1 MDESGPKFE
10 LVKEAGPDVWIAVRS
25 GDPRGE
31 KYLARPIDTYK
42 KPLRESEAA
51 AWETLLAEHN
61 QAHAVAQILNHE
73 NILSLVGRIDLQPF
87 SKTQKKDDKVE
98 SYLVWD
104 YCDASNLSAVFFNH
118 TYKDSSYYLP
128 ESFCWHV
135 IRSLTRAVAYLH
147 DGKRV
152 NFKPNNLP
160 GEPLAWE
167 SADVDWLPILHRAIE
182 PANIWFQQ
190 RRGTETYGLCKLGD
204 FGKAMVSCHV
214 VNADKQ
220 VGARPFGM
228 SLATTQGNKPLLE
241 TLGKYQ
247 EDIEDYPE
255 HERPY
260 TLVQELWSVGAV
272 VFTMMTGR
280 APTFCCKKCGC
291 SHIQAC
297 AVRGCLENVAR
308 GNGCKCKIGG
318 CKHISGE
325 ECTHTE
331 SKWRPCPA
339 DHRCR
344 EPIINLH
351 TYLARAKYTYFLR
364 DAVKE
369 LIISDPKQ
377 EGGNA
382 TVAVHHVN
390 YVESMF
396 QSWKDTTEEGK
407 QYRSLDDDMTERWR
421 KQGGGTVPMQDDEE

>member
-1 MDESGPKFE
+1 
-10 LVKEAGPDVWIAVRS
+10 
-25 GDPRGE
+25 
-31 KYLARPIDTYK
+31 
-42 KPLRESEAA
+42 
-51 AWETLLAEHN
+51 
-61 QAHAVAQILNHE
+61 
-73 NILSLVGRIDLQPF
+73 
-87 SKTQKKDDKVE
+87 
-98 SYLVWD
+98 
-104 YCDASNLSAVFFNH
+104 
-118 TYKDSSYYLP
+118 
-128 ESFCWHV
+128 
-135 IRSLTRAVAYLH
+135 
-147 DGKRV
+147 
-152 NFKPNNLP
+152 
-160 GEPLAWE
+160 
-167 SADVDWLPILHRAIE
+167 
-182 PANIWFQQ
+182 
-190 RRGTETYGLCKLGD
+190 
-204 FGKAMVSCHV
+204 
-214 VNADKQ
+214 
-220 VGARPFGM
+220 
-228 SLATTQGNKPLLE
+228 
-241 TLGKYQ
+241 
-247 EDIEDYPE
+247 
-255 HERPY
+255 
-260 TLVQELWSVGAV
+260 
-272 VFTMMTGR
+272 MMTGR